1 MWIPN
6 DIGLHGNTG
15 IDQYDKVELNDTVSY
30 CSILITDLKP
40 FILKFISK
48 R

>member
-15 IDQYDKVELNDTVSY
+15 IDQYDKVELNDSFLLFYTN
-30 CSILITDLKP
+30 
-40 FILKFISK
+40 
-48 R
+48 